1 MYMSWQIALVFNI
14 IFATIRGFLDKK
26 LVQKIDPFV
35 LYFYVVFW
43 GGIFF
48 ALFYFIRHSDLPII
62 YPPMI
67 FLGVLY
73 SFAVVAYLH
82 AIKISLSQ
90 SVVFSPYSV
99 LVSMLLS
106 SLFLGEWQLFNLSTF
121 LGQKTLSGVILAFLG
136 LRLILVSHLKKEERL
151 ERRWFYFVTIST
163 LLMGIG
169 NFISKAF
176 LITHGPLETLVS
188 QTIGGVPTL
197 LLLSLTTR
205 RKLSL
210 SFADHLLVMVNGSVM
225 FFAVTF
231 FYVALKAGPLTL
243 ILPIQTLIL
252 TVSLALV
259 GLIIYQE
266 THMLTKEKLI
276 GLVVGIIGAGLL
288 VI

>member
-1 MYMSWQIALVFNI
+1 MSWQIALFFNI

-26 LVQKIDPFV
+26 LVGRISPFV
-35 LYFYVVFW
+35 LYFYVFFW

-106 SLFLGEWQLFNLSTF
+106 SLFLGEWQLFNLATF
-121 LGQKTLSGVILAFLG
+121 SGQKTLSGVILAFLG
-136 LRLILVSHLKKEERL
+136 LRLILASHLKKEERL

-176 LITHGPLETLVS
+176 LITHGPLEALAS
-188 QTIGGVPTL
+188 QSIGGVPTL
-197 LLLSLTTR
+197 LLLSLITR
-205 RKLSL
+205 KKLSF
-210 SFADHLLVMVNGSVM
+210 SFTDNLLVMVNGLVM
-225 FFAVTF
+225 VFSVTF
-231 FYVALKAGPLTL
+231 FYVALKAGPLSL

-252 TVSLALV
+252 TVSLVLV

-266 THMLTKEKLI
+266 THLLTKEKLI
-276 GLVVGIIGAGLL
+276 GLVVGILGVVFLL
-288 VI
+288 I